1 MGNESNYK
9 TRVKPNKMNFKT
21 GITDV
26 LTTGDLTK
34 PLHEIQKKLKQQ
46 LESKF
51 SEPAPGIEDANT
63 RLPESYTRLP
73 TTTKRHLDSKID
85 YLYDLQQ
92 LEYSNLKHQTAQA
105 PLQKGDSVTVCDP
118 HRLSGLKGT
127 LRDWKSSPKI
137 PVYNFQWCDANDQW
151 SDYPDEVQIALRTL
165 HHNWET
171 VSGTP
176 VYTYTAMNNH
186 VYEVNLETK
195 KQKNVTYNTE
205 RPVRFKAFLPEP
217 GTCTNG
223 GLWKVT
229 FEKEGQEVL
238 FQELGWEDETTREL
252 RKVNLKRTQGSQ
264 AAQTSLQKGVSVTIC
279 GLTDTANIHING
291 LSGTLDEFYE
301 GHGSQPKG
309 LWCRVILDN
318 GQTIDVRP
326 ACLRHTPEFGDAGFY
341 QNRAYLKDEYKAYVA
356 STDTSDF
363 LKMMFEK
370 AKALPEWL
378 TDHVDI
384 IPPDFI
390 KYLTL
395 CQLNKDDIDRVRQ
408 NYEKLQSENCDRK
421 IEVKLVCHGVCD
433 TSTVAGAT
441 KARTIRTHGF
451 LRKFN
456 NAGRSAWGPGIYVDE
471 RVRGTVGLYGKCG
484 ATIHFS

>member
-1 MGNESNYK
+1 
-9 TRVKPNKMNFKT
+9 
-21 GITDV
+21 
-26 LTTGDLTK
+26 
-34 PLHEIQKKLKQQ
+34 
-46 LESKF
+46 
-51 SEPAPGIEDANT
+51 
-63 RLPESYTRLP
+63 
-73 TTTKRHLDSKID
+73 
-85 YLYDLQQ
+85 
-92 LEYSNLKHQTAQA
+92 
-105 PLQKGDSVTVCDP
+105 
-118 HRLSGLKGT
+118 
-127 LRDWKSSPKI
+127 
-137 PVYNFQWCDANDQW
+137 
-151 SDYPDEVQIALRTL
+151 
-165 HHNWET
+165 
-171 VSGTP
+171 
-176 VYTYTAMNNH
+176 MNNQ

-195 KQKNVTYNTE
+195 KQKNVTSGYNTE

-217 GTCTNG
+217 GTRTNG

-238 FQELGWEDETTREL
+238 FQELGWEDETTREI

-264 AAQTSLQKGVSVTIC
+264 AAQTSYQKGASVTIC

-408 NYEKLQSENCDRK
+408 NYEKLQSENRDRK

-433 TSTVAGAT
+433 TSTVAGEA

-456 NAGRSAWGPGIYVDE
+456 NAGRTAWGPGIYVDE

-484 ATIHFS
+484 DTIHFFLCAAFQFNDFDIKHTRTSSYTVDYSERPITGTYASNWYVNISSDKKTLTFPTYANMSSEQSGCSGRRWRLCDPDGIFPLYEAKIKKKVFDRYIQKHWNKRNILELGGDQRITT